1 VRGKDL
7 LFYLI
12 GIGAATIMLLW
23 AVICMVF
30 NLKAVEDQSDD
41 AEARRQETIKY
52 GHEVIK
58 DVLRVFRK

>member
-7 LFYLI
+7 LFYLV

-23 AVICMVF
+23 AVVCVVF
-30 NLKAVEDQSDD
+30 NLKAVEDQSDE
-41 AEARRQETIKY
+41 AEERRQETIKY
-52 GHEVIK
+52 GHEVIQ